1 MGVAEADG
9 RIPTQSLAGALVD
22 SYYIIDT
29 VLETTAEQGAKL
41 TNFDRIKSAF
51 ELGHTGRK
59 EGLCDQVFAC
69 ENKNIDIALPSV
81 ARSQQVDCSDLA
93 QVCPGV
99 SQSVSLPPPR
109 LSHVNISRP
118 ALHLLLAVRT
128 VPARDLCR
136 HLSHGGSVL
145 WWLRLSL

>member
-1 MGVAEADG
+1 MAEADG
-9 RIPTQSLAGALVD
+9 RIPTKSLAGALVD

-41 TNFDRIKSAF
+41 DNFDKIKSAF

-99 SQSVSLPPPR
+99 SQSVSQ
-109 LSHVNISRP
+109 
-118 ALHLLLAVRT
+118 
-128 VPARDLCR
+128 
-136 HLSHGGSVL
+136 SVSPL
-145 WWLRLSL
+145 LSLM